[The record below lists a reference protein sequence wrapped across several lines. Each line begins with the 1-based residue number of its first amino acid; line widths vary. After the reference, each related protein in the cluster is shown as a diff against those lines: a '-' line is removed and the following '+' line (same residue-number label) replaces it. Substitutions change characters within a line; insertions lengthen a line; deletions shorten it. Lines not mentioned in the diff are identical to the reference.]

1 VRAFLVKN
9 DSISCSWLH
18 LLRVW
23 SLLNTRG
30 DSHTPAFCGRRPP
43 ESRAHGRRSGAGKT
57 VGEDAALQVLGL
69 LMACKGIR
77 GNFTIFL
84 IKLIDRGKATLTYG
98 PYPASCD
105 ITQMTN

>member
-30 DSHTPAFCGRRPP
+30 DSVQA
-43 ESRAHGRRSGAGKT
+43 
-57 VGEDAALQVLGL
+57 ED
-69 LMACKGIR
+69 I
-77 GNFTIFL
+77 
-84 IKLIDRGKATLTYG
+84 
-98 PYPASCD
+98 
-105 ITQMTN
+105 